1 MGLPAKTDFLGQGWS
16 FPPVFSRQAHS
27 VALVSDVEDIRQS
40 LLILF
45 QTAPGERIML
55 PAYGCDL
62 WKFVFR
68 DISASFLSELKDVV
82 STAILRWEPRIDLL
96 DVEAN
101 ADPLAGLVLIEV
113 DFRVRRTNIRSNLV
127 YPFYLRE
134 GTLTRT

>member
-1 MGLPAKTDFLGQGWS
+1 MGLPARTDFLGQGWN
-16 FPPVFSRQAHS
+16 FPPTFSKQAHS

-45 QTAPGERIML
+45 QTAPGERVML
-55 PAYGCDL
+55 PTYGCDL
-62 WKFVFR
+62 WRFVFR
-68 DISASFLSELKDVV
+68 DVSASFLSEIKDAV

-96 DVEAN
+96 GVEAT
-101 ADPLAGLVLIEV
+101 ADRLAGLVLIEV
-113 DFRVRRTNIRSNLV
+113 DFRVRKTNTRSNLV